1 MRQLFLQSRLLYAL
15 VIGFWLAFLL
25 TNVSHAATSKVEL
38 TQLTW
43 REVDDAITRGKTTII
58 IPIGGTEQNGSH
70 MALDKHNQRVKIL
83 SERIALSLGNAL
95 VAPVVTYVPEG
106 NIDPPTGHMR
116 YPGTISISDA
126 AFAGV
131 ITGAANSFRQAGFVE
146 VVLIGDSG
154 NYQSQL
160 KQIAADLNRQ
170 WSKTTKQK
178 ALRPLRPR
186 VHFIA
191 QYYLATQQSYV
202 GVLRDKGLSAT
213 EIGTH
218 AASADTS
225 LMLALDATLVRE
237 NNIKD
242 TALNADGVGG
252 DARRSSAALG
262 QLGVSLIV
270 DETVKAIRQAI
281 MKRS

>member
-116 YPGTISISDA
+116 YPGTISISA
-126 AFAGV
+126 SGFCRGGV
-131 ITGAANSFRQAGFVE
+131 DWR
-146 VVLIGDSG
+146 
-154 NYQSQL
+154 
-160 KQIAADLNRQ
+160 
-170 WSKTTKQK
+170 
-178 ALRPLRPR
+178 
-186 VHFIA
+186 
-191 QYYLATQQSYV
+191 
-202 GVLRDKGLSAT
+202 
-213 EIGTH
+213 
-218 AASADTS
+218 
-225 LMLALDATLVRE
+225 
-237 NNIKD
+237 
-242 TALNADGVGG
+242 
-252 DARRSSAALG
+252 LG
-262 QLGVSLIV
+262 
-270 DETVKAIRQAI
+270 
-281 MKRS
+281 